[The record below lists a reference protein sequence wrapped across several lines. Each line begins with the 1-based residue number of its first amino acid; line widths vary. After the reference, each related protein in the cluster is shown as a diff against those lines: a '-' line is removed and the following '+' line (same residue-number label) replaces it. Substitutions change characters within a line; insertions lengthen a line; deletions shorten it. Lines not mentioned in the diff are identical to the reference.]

1 MNLQNNMGI
10 LAAFMLYLAAMMG
23 IGIYYSRRQKKLS
36 QFILGDRKLGPWVT
50 SMSAEASDTVSY
62 THLTLPTILRV

>member
-23 IGIYYSRRQKKLS
+23 IGIYYSRRQKKS
-36 QFILGDRKLGPWVT
+36 CSNRNRH
-50 SMSAEASDTVSY
+50 EC
-62 THLTLPTILRV
+62 

>member
-23 IGIYYSRRQKKLS
+23 IGIYYSRRQKKIIS
-36 QFILGDRKLGPWVT
+36 IYFR
-50 SMSAEASDTVSY
+50 
-62 THLTLPTILRV
+62 

>member
-36 QFILGDRKLGPWVT
+36 QFILGDRKLGLVGDIH
-50 SMSAEASDTVSY
+50 EC
-62 THLTLPTILRV
+62 